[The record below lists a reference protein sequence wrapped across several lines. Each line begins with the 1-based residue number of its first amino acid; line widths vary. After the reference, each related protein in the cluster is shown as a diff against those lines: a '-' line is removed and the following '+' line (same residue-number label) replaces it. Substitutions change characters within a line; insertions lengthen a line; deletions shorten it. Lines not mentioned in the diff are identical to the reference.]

1 MTVLN
6 FQKIV
11 KTICGQEDS
20 QVDAHPDLQ
29 PAAEQLAVVLTSHG
43 LQRMTARVLATLLFT
58 EQSNLT
64 MGELTEIL
72 SASAGAISGA
82 LKMLT
87 STGLAERVAV
97 PASRRDHYR
106 LRDNA
111 WAILFTGQNEVIA
124 AMQAAADAGLAA
136 ADTHGAAFERLAQM
150 RDFYAFLMAELPALL
165 DRWHQQ
171 TAGQAARVPDRP
183 AGTPRQPDRHSHLR

>member
-1 MTVLN
+1 
-6 FQKIV
+6 
-11 KTICGQEDS
+11 
-20 QVDAHPDLQ
+20 
-29 PAAEQLAVVLTSHG
+29 
-43 LQRMTARVLATLLFT
+43 
-58 EQSNLT
+58 

-150 RDFYAFLMAELPALL
+150 RDFYAFLMAELP
-165 DRWHQQ
+165 RCWIGG
-171 TAGQAARVPDRP
+171 TSRRP
-183 AGTPRQPDRHSHLR
+183 AKLPGYRTDLPERLGDRISTLISGESRVMSGWHRRSRPR